1 MWRYEP
7 NTLLNADC
15 LPVMREMPDKFF
27 QLAIVDPP
35 YGIGNDGQKKK
46 VCSNP
51 KQSRKEHEKKDWDS
65 KGIPGAEYFREL
77 GKFHVVVQREEGG
90 RQEIQVGD
98 REVETEVVRGRERR
112 RI

>member
-46 VCSNP
+46 VRSNP
-51 KQSRKEHEKKDWDS
+51 KQSRKEHEQKDWDS
-65 KGIPGAEYFREL
+65 KGIPGQNTSGSLKEYLKIRL
-77 GKFHVVVQREEGG
+77 SGAA
-90 RQEIQVGD
+90 I
-98 REVETEVVRGRERR
+98 
-112 RI
+112 IL

>member
-15 LPVMREMPDKFF
+15 LPVMREIPDKFF

-46 VCSNP
+46 VLIAKSLCQRAHLYVWDEPLNFIDIY
-51 KQSRKEHEKKDWDS
+51 SRMQIEQLIQAFSLTMVFVEHD
-65 KGIPGAEYFREL
+65 GAFREAAATKAVPL
-77 GKFHVVVQREEGG
+77 RKS
-90 RQEIQVGD
+90 RQD
-98 REVETEVVRGRERR
+98 
-112 RI
+112 

>member
-46 VCSNP
+46 VCNNP
-51 KQSRKEHEKKDWDS
+51 KQEGTRTE
-65 KGIPGAEYFREL
+65 GL
-77 GKFHVVVQREEGG
+77 GQ
-90 RQEIQVGD
+90 
-98 REVETEVVRGRERR
+98 
-112 RI
+112 